1 MPLFFMC
8 RTIRY
13 IAAAIKAA
21 PESMKHPERLKRYAR
36 AKAAADTNNSV
47 FNLLIYTYGR
57 YAGSVS

>member
-1 MPLFFMC
+1 MC

-13 IAAAIKAA
+13 IAAAVKAA
-21 PESMKHPERLKRYAR
+21 PESMKYPEILKKYAK

-47 FNLLIYTYGR
+47 FNLLIYTYGL